1 MEQLIQIMLP
11 PLAACLILTGICT
24 YLGLHVV
31 SREVIFVDLALA
43 QIAALGS
50 TFAFLLGFE
59 PDSYSGYFY
68 SLGFTF
74 LGAAIFSISRL
85 RDQRVPQEALIG
97 IVFAVSSSAAILLAD
112 RSPQGAEHVQ
122 AMLTG
127 AILWVSWSTIW
138 KTLLIC
144 LAVGAFHFAFRHRF
158 LLISMD
164 HEEAKRQGV
173 AVHWW
178 DFLFYISFG
187 FVITSSVA
195 IAGVLLVFCFLI
207 IPSVI
212 GMLYSKKI
220 GTRLIIGWISGTIV
234 SCVGLLLSYQ
244 FDFPSGP
251 SIVCTFGVF
260 LILSAVLQYVI
271 RADRKDLA
279 LARVGAG
286 TLIFALVMGLALSF
300 RPSPSEPEL
309 TEPTGMQRVLQ
320 SLKDLKLEEGPAR
333 NALILLEEDQEILK
347 QSLRK
352 GAIEI
357 DQQTLQRLGE
367 LGFSEAIP
375 LLRLICE
382 NVEDP
387 WVRYYGSSSLL
398 RLGDKEGV
406 HRLIQ
411 ILQDPGP
418 PFLKAQVRDLLV
430 EISGQDFG
438 YDPMSG
444 DEENKRSMDRW
455 EVWWHQSAEQVVWD
469 TEQSKFRVQK

>member
-112 RSPQGAEHVQ
+112 LSPQGAEHVEE
-122 AMLTG
+122 MLTG
-127 AILWVSWSTIW
+127 AILWVSWPTIW

-144 LAVGAFHFAFRHRF
+144 LAVGAFHFAFRHKF

-164 HEEAKRQGV
+164 HEEAERQGL
-173 AVHWW
+173 AVRWW
-178 DFLFYISFG
+178 DFLFYVSFG

-212 GMLYSKKI
+212 GMLYSKEI

-251 SIVCTFGVF
+251 SIVCSFGVF
-260 LILSAVLQYVI
+260 LIFSAVVQYVM

-279 LARVGAG
+279 LARVVSG
-286 TLIFALVMGLALSF
+286 TLIIALAMGLALSF
-300 RPSPSEPEL
+300 RPSPSEPGHLEQ
-309 TEPTGMQRVLQ
+309 TGIERVLQ
-320 SLKDLKLEEGPAR
+320 SLEQLELEEGLAR
-333 NALILLEEDQEILK
+333 SALTLLEEDQEILK
-347 QSLRK
+347 QGLRE
-352 GAIEI
+352 GNIEV

-398 RLGDKEGV
+398 RLGDKEGI
-406 HRLIQ
+406 HRLIE
-411 ILQDPGP
+411 ILQAPGP
-418 PFLKAQVRDLLV
+418 PFLKAQVGDLLV
-430 EISGQDFG
+430 DVSGKDFG
-438 YDPMSG
+438 YDPMG
-444 DEENKRSMDRW
+444 GAEENERSIDRW
-455 EVWWHQSAEQVVWD
+455 EVWWHQSSEQVIWDAEQRR
-469 TEQSKFRVQK
+469 FRFQ